1 MCTEGGPPPIFFFL
15 FFANNYQARSVRV
28 GPDPFF
34 LAANNLQTKK
44 MKYHE
49 AARPHIFGSM

>member
-1 MCTEGGPPPIFFFL
+1 MRRNRQIFFF
-15 FFANNYQARSVRV
+15 FFANNYQARNVPE
-28 GPDPFF
+28 GPVPFF
-34 LAANNLQTKK
+34 SRSKQFTKKKKK